1 MPAKPLL
8 LLLTL
13 PLFLALATG
22 CDKKPERTSPA
33 SATEATLPQVSNARV
48 LLPPPGAPMAAAY
61 FDVLN
66 PGATAIELRAVTS
79 PFFSSIEMHETRE
92 EDGMSRM
99 RQIEQVAIPAGSSAS
114 FEPGGKHL
122 MLMGARLDA
131 DKPVQ
136 EIPMRLEFIAAD
148 GSKRVVEAGFAVQ
161 TATDG
166 AAQSHH

>member
-8 LLLTL
+8 SL
-13 PLFLALATG
+13 LALPFLVLASSCG
-22 CDKKPERTSPA
+22 KKPETTGPA
-33 SATEATLPQVSNARV
+33 SAVVDPLPQVSNARV

-66 PGATAIELRAVTS
+66 PGTKAIELRGVSS
-79 PFFSSIEMHETRE
+79 PAFSSVEMHETRE
-92 EDGMSRM
+92 EGGMSRM
-99 RQIEQVAIPAGSSAS
+99 RQIEKVEIPAGSSAS

-122 MLMGARLDA
+122 MLMGAQLDA

-136 EIPMRLEFIAAD
+136 EIPMSLEFVAVD
-148 GSKRVVEAGFAVQ
+148 GSTRVVLARFAIE

-166 AAQSHH
+166 AARSHH